1 MKIIQKIACNLIKIS
16 FLLITVFSINQC
28 AEMINILNQ
37 ANIQKPVVNLSDVKM
52 TGLSFDSVDLLFHID
67 IDNPNNVGIK
77 LAGFDYD
84 LQIEDNSFISGK
96 QDNGLAIKA
105 NGSEIIKLP
114 LTLKFKDIYNTF
126 SIVKDLDSVQYKLN
140 SGLSFNLPVLGDIR
154 IPVTKSGNIPTL
166 KLPSINFKKL
176 KMDQIKLTG
185 ADLTLQINIDN
196 HNAFAFILK
205 NIDYK
210 LNVAGTQ
217 WIDGKMNQS
226 MNISAKQEN
235 IINIPISLNFLSMGQ
250 SVYNIVNGN
259 QSLNYSLKGNADM
272 GSSLPLLGDFNIPFN
287 QTGNTNIDK

>member
-1 MKIIQKIACNLIKIS
+1 
-16 FLLITVFSINQC
+16 
-28 AEMINILNQ
+28 MINILNQ

>member
-16 FLLITVFSINQC
+16 FLLITIFSINQC

-84 LQIEDNSFISGK
+84 LQIEDNSFINGK

>member
-16 FLLITVFSINQC
+16 FLLIIVFSINQC

-105 NGSEIIKLP
+105 NGSEIIQLP

-210 LNVAGTQ
+210 LNVAGTP

>member
-84 LQIEDNSFISGK
+84 LQIEDNSFINGK

-185 ADLTLQINIDN
+185 ADLTLQIKVDN

>member
-16 FLLITVFSINQC
+16 FLLITIFSINQC

-84 LQIEDNSFISGK
+84 LQIEDNSFINGK

-185 ADLTLQINIDN
+185 ADLTLQIKVDN

>member
-16 FLLITVFSINQC
+16 FLLIIVFSINQC

-105 NGSEIIKLP
+105 NGSEIIQLP

-217 WIDGKMNQS
+217 WIDEKMNQS